1 MKSVLS
7 KMTMTIMTFLFAMT
21 MFSICAFADN
31 AVVTVTPANGTKGE
45 VVAVPVTL
53 NADTNAS
60 GQVALAYDTKYM
72 DFLSVTYTDGAGNP
86 QVEQS
91 SGVAGIAIWNVN
103 GYAAG
108 TPRTVNFN
116 FTLKEAGA
124 TKVTVSDNTQL
135 KTSDE
140 TNPENAELNVVKTSA
155 NISVIDN
162 TAISND
168 SKLSGL
174 IISSVSQ
181 NGETKNLS
189 YSPSFSPDV
198 FEYAADVGS
207 NINRI
212 IVATTLSDSH
222 STASVSGSRI
232 DLGNNKTTITVTAQD
247 GSQSVYTIY
256 TQRLPEGS
264 EQQSQAS
271 PQGQVVTDSA
281 SQNQPQDFDRSPVLV
296 ESMNKYIIQD
306 FSLVSIPDGF
316 EESTI
321 TYNGRTVADLKGQT
335 KNLTLLCIADDP
347 QGTNAAFYIY
357 NETSGQINKMVN
369 FVSKQKT
376 YTIIPTDDTYAGPE
390 GYTQTTLD
398 INGDVVKAWIKSAD
412 SQFYVIYAM
421 NWNGEANLYFYDSV
435 EGTIQ
440 RFIDGAKSE
449 NISDNPQEDSKEYL
463 KLRKNYNNLNDSH
476 NELKTEKNMIIIVFL
491 AGNIV
496 LMIVFVLVIKKLS
509 GAKKEIVYSSN
520 KINEDKD
527 GEELII
533 EEKVTENVIKD
544 EIKDEIK
551 EAEKEEKKDLKDG
564 DIEFVDLEEDK

>member
-189 YSPSFSPDV
+189 Y
-198 FEYAADVGS
+198 
-207 NINRI
+207 
-212 IVATTLSDSH
+212 
-222 STASVSGSRI
+222 
-232 DLGNNKTTITVTAQD
+232 Q
-247 GSQSVYTIY
+247 
-256 TQRLPEGS
+256 
-264 EQQSQAS
+264 
-271 PQGQVVTDSA
+271 
-281 SQNQPQDFDRSPVLV
+281 
-296 ESMNKYIIQD
+296 
-306 FSLVSIPDGF
+306 
-316 EESTI
+316 
-321 TYNGRTVADLKGQT
+321 
-335 KNLTLLCIADDP
+335 
-347 QGTNAAFYIY
+347 
-357 NETSGQINKMVN
+357 
-369 FVSKQKT
+369 
-376 YTIIPTDDTYAGPE
+376 
-390 GYTQTTLD
+390 
-398 INGDVVKAWIKSAD
+398 
-412 SQFYVIYAM
+412 
-421 NWNGEANLYFYDSV
+421 
-435 EGTIQ
+435 
-440 RFIDGAKSE
+440 
-449 NISDNPQEDSKEYL
+449 
-463 KLRKNYNNLNDSH
+463 
-476 NELKTEKNMIIIVFL
+476 
-491 AGNIV
+491 
-496 LMIVFVLVIKKLS
+496 
-509 GAKKEIVYSSN
+509 
-520 KINEDKD
+520 
-527 GEELII
+527 
-533 EEKVTENVIKD
+533 
-544 EIKDEIK
+544 
-551 EAEKEEKKDLKDG
+551 
-564 DIEFVDLEEDK
+564 